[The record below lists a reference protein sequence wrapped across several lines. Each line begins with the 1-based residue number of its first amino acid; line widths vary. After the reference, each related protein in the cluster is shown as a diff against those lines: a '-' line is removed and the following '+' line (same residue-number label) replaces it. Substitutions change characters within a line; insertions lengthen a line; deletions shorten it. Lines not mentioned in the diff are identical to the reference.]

1 MPDPYPKRSR
11 RLPPQAQGPPQQ
23 PPPQRREALHVFQDD
38 KGAGGTRPAIPQPS
52 FAALEDSTDVEILD
66 LNILPPRPVKGEGTR
81 HAPPAPDVDSF
92 SSSTE
97 GSKTVPFTLLDLHNL
112 PPVPRFDNIPDAV
125 AHDGRER
132 GGGKIP
138 THSLS
143 NKRAVP
149 YYH

>member
-11 RLPPQAQGPPQQ
+11 RLPPQIQGPPQQ
-23 PPPQRREALHVFQDD
+23 PPPQRREALHFFQDD
-38 KGAGGTRPAIPQPS
+38 KGAGGARPTIPQPS
-52 FAALEDSTDVEILD
+52 FAAPEDSKDEQILD

-81 HAPPAPDVDSF
+81 YAAPAPGVDS
-92 SSSTE
+92 STRD
-97 GSKTVPFTLLDLHNL
+97 SNTVPSTLLDLQNL
-112 PPVPRFDNIPDAV
+112 PPVPRFDNIPDDV
-125 AHDGRER
+125 AHDSREK

-138 THSLS
+138 AHSLS